1 MSNFQDSRF
10 FGFSGRT
17 LAVTFVII
25 AVVVGLFFIPETIK
39 FALNSKRSGGT
50 KVAAKAVVDRRGDSD
65 RAGLAP
71 EALQAISSSV
81 SSSSGAKTAAPAPKR
96 TTESDEVDRPGLFSG
111 WNFRVKAGESGGSA
125 VQMPSNLSIDR
136 IGSKDFLNLVKRSR
150 GDVKKFLSKFAPKNA
165 ELEDITTTFL
175 DQLELASRDSAR
187 GLPVNE
193 LMEGLLELHVSTIKA
208 LSHAGA
214 DRGVVMEWLKIPI
227 VAFVDDKVGL
237 DGIDKVR
244 SYFAPRMTLSTVS
257 VRQKR
262 TSGWGVDGRS
272 PASLSAEIMV
282 SGSDVDRIVIYNNGR
297 QVAQSAGAR
306 SVKDE
311 GRKVRM
317 RGDAAGVW
325 TVVAYD
331 KFGAK
336 PYWKSYSF
344 YPRVNRFPQGR
355 NGEYVIAFA
364 PQSAPRSLDRFFVV
378 GSSRLRQSADPMIS
392 VF

>member
-10 FGFSGRT
+10 LGFSGRT
-17 LAVTFVII
+17 LVVTFVIV

-39 FALNSKRSGGT
+39 FALNSKRSGGA
-50 KVAAKAVVDRRGDSD
+50 KVASKAVVERRSDPD
-65 RAGLAP
+65 RAGLSP

-81 SSSSGAKTAAPAPKR
+81 SSSNVAKTSAPAPKR
-96 TTESDEVDRPGLFSG
+96 SSESDDGDRPGLFSG
-111 WNFRVKAGESGGSA
+111 WNFRVKAGEPGGSG
-125 VQMPSNLSIDR
+125 VQMPSNLSIEK
-136 IGSKDFLNLVKRSR
+136 IGSKDFLGLVKRSR
-150 GDVKKFLSKFAPKNA
+150 GDVKRFLTKNAPKNA
-165 ELEDITTTFL
+165 ELEDITSTFL

-187 GLPVNE
+187 GMSTNE
-193 LMEGLLELHVSTIKA
+193 LTDGLVELHVSTIKA
-208 LSHAGA
+208 LAHAGA
-214 DRGVVMEWLKIPI
+214 DRGVVMEWLKLPI

-237 DGIDKVR
+237 HGMEKVR
-244 SYFAPRMTLSTVS
+244 SYFAPPMTLSTVS

-262 TSGWGVDGRS
+262 SGGWGADGRS
-272 PASLSAEIMV
+272 PVTLSAEITV
-282 SGSDVDRIVIYNNGR
+282 NGSDVDRIVVFNNGR

-306 SVKDE
+306 SVKE
-311 GRKVRM
+311 GGKKVRM

-325 TVVAYD
+325 TIVAYD

-336 PYWKSYSF
+336 PFWKSYSF
-344 YPRVNRFPQGR
+344 YPRVNRFPQSR

-378 GSSRLRQSADPMIS
+378 GSSRLRQSSDSMIS